1 MSVALR
7 STLFAAVQI
16 LITPP
21 FAFIAL
27 LTFPFDPLT
36 RYRIIT
42 AWTRLLLHALA
53 LICGIRYRVIGREN
67 IPHMPCVVL
76 AKHQSAW
83 DVLGFQLIFPPHVWV
98 IKRELLW
105 IPFFGWG
112 LAMLSPIAIKRSS
125 AMRAMRQLLEQ
136 GRERL
141 QSGLW
146 VIVFPEGTR
155 VAPGARAR
163 YQTGGAAVAIHAH
176 VPVLPVAHN
185 AGTCWGRQAF
195 LKYPGTITVSIGKPI
210 DTHNKKADALTQEVE
225 DWIEGEMQHLDN
237 GKAHSVPA

>member
-53 LICGIRYRVIGREN
+53 LIVRHTLSRHREGKHPAHAVCGPCKASVRVGRARVSA
-67 IPHMPCVVL
+67 HFSAACVGDQ
-76 AKHQSAW
+76 A
-83 DVLGFQLIFPPHVWV
+83 
-98 IKRELLW
+98 
-105 IPFFGWG
+105 
-112 LAMLSPIAIKRSS
+112 
-125 AMRAMRQLLEQ
+125 
-136 GRERL
+136 
-141 QSGLW
+141 
-146 VIVFPEGTR
+146 R
-155 VAPGARAR
+155 VAMDSLFRLGTGDAVAHRDQTQFRNAGDEATARARPRASAERIVGDRISRRDAGCARARAR